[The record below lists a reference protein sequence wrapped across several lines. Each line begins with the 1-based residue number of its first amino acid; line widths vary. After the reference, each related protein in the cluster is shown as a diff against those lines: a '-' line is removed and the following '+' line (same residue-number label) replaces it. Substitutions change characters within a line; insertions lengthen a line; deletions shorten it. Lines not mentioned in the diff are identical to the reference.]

1 MLLQQVKLPRTAMIP
16 LAVPL
21 CVGGGPPNPNEG
33 RQAVSAVLSFG
44 YGSATERYSAYAV
57 CVRLGAAQGASMSD
71 WFGLYYRHV
80 HFEDER
86 WLKLT
91 ALYWDRFYRFH
102 VPQHTDTLPSIS
114 RTEIKLFEDKF
125 LRDVV
130 PQPWDVQQAA
140 ELLLQALD
148 SIDLSRYSVLP
159 TDAPGLSALR
169 DDLAAWKA
177 PDWLIE
183 RLTGLGLAAQS
194 TESLGRIQMHSTLAD
209 AYMLLLGSQAAPG
222 YGAVPLTEDVFDHAG
237 TARAARRLVAG
248 VLGQSAPE
256 LEVDERAA
264 LLVNLSVAAVLPR
277 DLDAI
282 AVDRIIQ
289 FKRRYA
295 GERARF
301 RDAVDVM
308 VTEAAQLDRITER
321 EVLLDHLQTR
331 FDTRIRPALEDLQR
345 AMRGQ
350 RMETAWGAINVQV
363 AAPPVMT
370 SALAV
375 LATQPSI
382 EQSAAIGLGGFAIG
396 VSAAALQHRRRREQE
411 LGASP
416 MAYLHQ
422 LQTGLAPLSLT
433 ERVHAAARRLAP
445 PRLPT

>member
-1 MLLQQVKLPRTAMIP
+1 MSGR
-16 LAVPL
+16 
-21 CVGGGPPNPNEG
+21 PNLNEG
-33 RQAVSAVLSFG
+33 LQAVSAVLSSG
-44 YGSATERYSAYAV
+44 YGSASERYSADAV
-57 CVRLGAAQGASMSD
+57 GARLGAAQGASMSE

-91 ALYWDRFYRFH
+91 ALYWDRLYRFH
-102 VPQHTDTLPSIS
+102 VPQKHTDTLPSIS
-114 RTEIKLFEDKF
+114 RTEIKLFEAGF
-125 LRDVV
+125 LRGVV
-130 PQPWDVQQAA
+130 PQPVDVQQAA

-148 SIDLSRYSVLP
+148 SIDLSLYAAVA
-159 TDAPGLSALR
+159 TDPLGLWDLR
-169 DDLAAWKA
+169 DGLATWKA

-183 RLTGLGLAAQS
+183 RLTGLELAARPCP
-194 TESLGRIQMHSTLAD
+194 SLGRFRMNSTLAD
-209 AYMLLLGSQAAPG
+209 AYLLLLGSQAAPG

-237 TARAARRLVAG
+237 TARTARRLVAG
-248 VLGQSAPE
+248 VLGDSAPE
-256 LEVDERAA
+256 LGADERAA

-282 AVDRIIQ
+282 AVDRIIE
-289 FKRRYA
+289 FRHRYA

-301 RDAVDVM
+301 RDAVDAM
-308 VTEAAQLDRITER
+308 VTEAAQLDRVTER
-321 EVLLDHLQTR
+321 EVLLDHLQMR
-331 FDTRIRPALEDLQR
+331 FDTRIRPSLEDLQR

-350 RMETAWGAINVQV
+350 RMETAWGAINVQA

-382 EQSAAIGLGGFAIG
+382 AQSAAIGLGGFAIG
-396 VSAAALQHRRRREQE
+396 ASAAALQHRRRREQA

-433 ERVHAAARRLAP
+433 ERVHAAAQRLAP

>member
-1 MLLQQVKLPRTAMIP
+1 
-16 LAVPL
+16 
-21 CVGGGPPNPNEG
+21 
-33 RQAVSAVLSFG
+33 
-44 YGSATERYSAYAV
+44 
-57 CVRLGAAQGASMSD
+57 MSE

-91 ALYWDRFYRFH
+91 ALYWDQFYRFH
-102 VPQHTDTLPSIS
+102 APQEHTDTLPSIS
-114 RTEIKLFEDKF
+114 RTEIKLFEAGF
-125 LRDVV
+125 LRGVV
-130 PQPWDVQQAA
+130 PQPEDVQQAA

-148 SIDLSRYSVLP
+148 SIDLSRYAALP
-159 TDAPGLSALR
+159 TDPLGLSDLR
-169 DDLAAWKA
+169 DGLATWKA

-183 RLTGLGLAAQS
+183 RLTSLELARSSQ
-194 TESLGRIQMHSTLAD
+194 SLGRIRMHSTLAD

-222 YGAVPLTEDVFDHAG
+222 YGAMPLTEDVFDHAG

-248 VLGQSAPE
+248 VLGQPAPE
-256 LEVDERAA
+256 LGADERAA

-289 FKRRYA
+289 FRHRYA

-301 RDAVDVM
+301 RDAVDSM
-308 VTEAAQLDRITER
+308 VTEAAQLDRVTER
-321 EVLLDHLQTR
+321 EVLLDHLQMR
-331 FDTRIRPALEDLQR
+331 FDTRIRPALEDLQQ

-350 RMETAWGAINVQV
+350 RIETAWGAINVQA

-382 EQSAAIGLGGFAIG
+382 AQSAAIGLGGFAIG
-396 VSAAALQHRRRREQE
+396 VSAAALQHRRRREE
-411 LGASP
+411 ALGASP